1 MLEHHYGYFVRVS
14 ANSINSIFYNCIL
27 ILGGG
32 LKGYLSHKIIIG
44 IKKGIGISLI
54 LYAV

>member
-32 LKGYLSHKIIIG
+32 LKGYLSHKIKIG